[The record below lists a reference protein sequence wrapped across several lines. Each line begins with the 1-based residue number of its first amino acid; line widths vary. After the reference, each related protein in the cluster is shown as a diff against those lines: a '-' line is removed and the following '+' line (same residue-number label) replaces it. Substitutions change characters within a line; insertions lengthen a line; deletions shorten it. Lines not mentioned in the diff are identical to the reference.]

1 MFGKQQSLPQWGVI
15 VLWSF
20 AVLVSGYVL
29 WLGLSPRKPPIVPPV
44 AIATPSTP
52 PAVSFRIAALEEKN
66 NPDVGGGGTQH
77 RYPKVTVKNYTTK
90 QEVEDIAR
98 RVYESFR
105 TEIEGL
111 APDAKHKAISVQVY
125 DEVVNHHEL
134 ICMLSSY
141 STVERLPPATA
152 LEVEWISWRLPAY
165 RPSDKQIALEREY
178 MAGLEAASEASQ
190 VPWTG
195 GQEEMLKA
203 GKIQSQR
210 RRVRIAVLVEEMKAR
225 HSMSEDALARDLA
238 YAWTWKHGLV
248 PSDEIVGREIK
259 SYLEEWSPL
268 PPE

>member
-15 VLWSF
+15 FLWSF

-29 WLGLSPRKPPIVPPV
+29 WLGLSPGKPPIVPSVPTV
-44 AIATPSTP
+44 STSKP
-52 PAVSFRIAALEEKN
+52 PAVSFRIASLEEKN
-66 NPDVGGGGTQH
+66 YPNDFEGGVQL
-77 RYPKVTVKNYTTK
+77 RWVRVTVKNYTTK

-111 APDAKHKAISVQVY
+111 DPDAKHKNIGVLVY
-125 DEVVNHHEL
+125 DDIVNANEH
-134 ICMLSSY
+134 IYTLSTDDGY
-141 STVERLPPATA
+141 KQLPPATS
-152 LEVEWISWRLPAY
+152 LEVKWMYWRLPAY

-248 PSDEIVGREIK
+248 PSDEIVGRQIK
-259 SYLEEWSPL
+259 SYMEEWSPL